1 MEETKIIY
9 YIDDE
14 DTPYLIKLPIP
25 ADRVTLGDFKN
36 ALNRPNYKF
45 FFKSVDDDF
54 GVVKEEI
61 IDDETRLP
69 CFNGRVV
76 SWLVPAESSTS
87 DTQSQCTDSGDVQMP
102 TERLGGIGDSRPSSF
117 HANTSVVSRDQ
128 SCDTCT
134 ETDSVLSSRR
144 DRPRSSRHT
153 HNSFNHSYRDRRN
166 HNDPNAPPRIN
177 GHSKHHRDRG
187 HAYDSSTVLSSDIDT
202 TSFFDSEDDSRF
214 STVTDTTNRSSKYG
228 RHRRRRRKHRLP
240 PISRV
245 SLSSPGLRYVST
257 IGAVQSY
264 WPVLSLNII
273 TVTLNMGKSYWP
285 VLSLNIITV
294 TLNMGKSYWPV
305 LSLNII
311 TVTLNMGKSYWPVLS
326 LNIITVT
333 LNMGK
338 SYWPVLSLNII
349 TVTLNMGKSYWPV
362 LSLNIITVTLNMD
375 TVNFLGISIV
385 GQSNKGGDGGIY
397 VGSIMKGGAVAQDGR
412 VEPGDMILEV
422 NGVSFENMSNDD
434 AVRAL
439 REAVQK
445 PGPIT
450 LVVAKCWDPN
460 PKGYFTVPRQEPVR
474 PIDPSAWVAHTTAL
488 RGDFLSRGGPSPSL
502 SNMTSTSS
510 SLTSSIPESERFDD
524 LNLTIN
530 TDMATVVK
538 AMAQPDSGLEIRDRM
553 WLKITIPNAFI
564 GSDLVDWLFT
574 HVDGFADR
582 RDARKYGCN
591 LLKAGY
597 IRHTVNKIT
606 FSEQCYYVFGDLYGN
621 GPVYPDLSTLSL
633 EDVDSVSEADRDTLA
648 PLPPP
653 HWNNQYPYGNTS
665 YLPTNL
671 SYIPP
676 YSYTSTDSQSYVGSF
691 VDGMDK
697 SVTGGGGN
705 NSAGSV
711 HSASVHNACSCLPV
725 NLPAAQ
731 RLLSKTLCIE
741 TVEPNNNVRGK
752 KSVSKSPATVT
763 TVTTETVDT
772 ETVATDAKSALSPTP
787 PVEADGTGSSA
798 SGSSRKEKE
807 KSDRK
812 SGSPAGSGGS
822 DTETASLA
830 SARRVQVV
838 PAPPSTNMMPQMMPQ
853 MMPPMMPG
861 QPLPPPPRDLSS
873 MPQDLSGSRQS
884 FKMAMGN
891 PCEFFVDVM

>member
-87 DTQSQCTDSGDVQMP
+87 DTQSQCTDSQSGDVQMP

-187 HAYDSSTVLSSDIDT
+187 HTYDSSTVLSSDIDT

-240 PISRV
+240 PISRA
-245 SLSSPGLRYVST
+245 SSFSSITDST
-257 IGAVQSY
+257 
-264 WPVLSLNII
+264 
-273 TVTLNMGKSYWP
+273 M
-285 VLSLNIITV
+285 
-294 TLNMGKSYWPV
+294 
-305 LSLNII
+305 
-311 TVTLNMGKSYWPVLS
+311 
-326 LNIITVT
+326 
-333 LNMGK
+333 
-338 SYWPVLSLNII
+338 
-349 TVTLNMGKSYWPV
+349 
-362 LSLNIITVTLNMD
+362 SLNIITVTLNMD

-474 PIDPSAWVAHTTAL
+474 PIDPSAWVAHTTAM

-711 HSASVHNACSCLPV
+711 HSASVVQKDCACIVSTYNHLKKLWENKDKQQFNQLQQQPNSMVTPYTDSMDFACSRTST
-725 NLPAAQ
+725 A
-731 RLLSKTLCIE
+731 S
-741 TVEPNNNVRGK
+741 
-752 KSVSKSPATVT
+752 S
-763 TVTTETVDT
+763 
-772 ETVATDAKSALSPTP
+772 
-787 PVEADGTGSSA
+787 GSSA

-838 PAPPSTNMMPQMMPQ
+838 PAPPSTNMMPPNMMPPNMMPPNMMPPNMMPPNMMPPN

-861 QPLPPPPRDLSS
+861 QALPPPPRDLSS

>member
-87 DTQSQCTDSGDVQMP
+87 DTQSQCTDSQSGDVQMP

-187 HAYDSSTVLSSDIDT
+187 HTYDSSTVLSSDIDT

-240 PISRV
+240 PISRA
-245 SLSSPGLRYVST
+245 SSFSSITDST
-257 IGAVQSY
+257 
-264 WPVLSLNII
+264 
-273 TVTLNMGKSYWP
+273 M
-285 VLSLNIITV
+285 
-294 TLNMGKSYWPV
+294 
-305 LSLNII
+305 
-311 TVTLNMGKSYWPVLS
+311 
-326 LNIITVT
+326 
-333 LNMGK
+333 
-338 SYWPVLSLNII
+338 
-349 TVTLNMGKSYWPV
+349 
-362 LSLNIITVTLNMD
+362 SLNIITVTLNMD

-474 PIDPSAWVAHTTAL
+474 PIDPSAWVAHTTAM

-621 GPVYPDLSTLSL
+621 LSTLSL

-711 HSASVHNACSCLPV
+711 HSASVVQKDCACIVSTYNHLKKLWENKDKQQFNQLQQQPNSMVTPYTDSMDFACSRTST
-725 NLPAAQ
+725 A
-731 RLLSKTLCIE
+731 S
-741 TVEPNNNVRGK
+741 
-752 KSVSKSPATVT
+752 S
-763 TVTTETVDT
+763 
-772 ETVATDAKSALSPTP
+772 
-787 PVEADGTGSSA
+787 GSSA

-838 PAPPSTNMMPQMMPQ
+838 PAPPSTNMMPPNMMPPNMMPPNMMPPNMMPPNMMPPN

-861 QPLPPPPRDLSS
+861 QALPPPPRDLSS

>member
-87 DTQSQCTDSGDVQMP
+87 DTQSQCTDSQSGDVQMP
-102 TERLGGIGDSRPSSF
+102 SERLGGIGDSRPPSF
-117 HANTSVVSRDQ
+117 HANASVVSRDQ

-153 HNSFNHSYRDRRN
+153 HNSFNSYRDRRN

-240 PISRV
+240 PISRA
-245 SLSSPGLRYVST
+245 SSFSSITDST
-257 IGAVQSY
+257 
-264 WPVLSLNII
+264 
-273 TVTLNMGKSYWP
+273 M
-285 VLSLNIITV
+285 
-294 TLNMGKSYWPV
+294 
-305 LSLNII
+305 
-311 TVTLNMGKSYWPVLS
+311 
-326 LNIITVT
+326 
-333 LNMGK
+333 
-338 SYWPVLSLNII
+338 
-349 TVTLNMGKSYWPV
+349 
-362 LSLNIITVTLNMD
+362 SLNIITVTLNMD

-474 PIDPSAWVAHTTAL
+474 PIDPSAWVAHTTAM

-711 HSASVHNACSCLPV
+711 HSAS
-725 NLPAAQ
+725 
-731 RLLSKTLCIE
+731 
-741 TVEPNNNVRGK
+741 
-752 KSVSKSPATVT
+752 
-763 TVTTETVDT
+763 
-772 ETVATDAKSALSPTP
+772 
-787 PVEADGTGSSA
+787 GSSA

-838 PAPPSTNMMPQMMPQ
+838 PAPPSTNMMPPN
-853 MMPPMMPG
+853 MMPPNMMPPNMMPPNMMPPNMMPPNMMQPNMMPPNMMPPNMMPG
-861 QPLPPPPRDLSS
+861 QALPPPPRDLSN

>member
-87 DTQSQCTDSGDVQMP
+87 DTQSQCTDSQSGDVQMP
-102 TERLGGIGDSRPSSF
+102 SERLGGIGDSRPPSF
-117 HANTSVVSRDQ
+117 HANASVVSRDQ

-187 HAYDSSTVLSSDIDT
+187 HTYDSSTVLSSDIDT

-240 PISRV
+240 PISRA
-245 SLSSPGLRYVST
+245 SSFSSITDST
-257 IGAVQSY
+257 
-264 WPVLSLNII
+264 
-273 TVTLNMGKSYWP
+273 M
-285 VLSLNIITV
+285 
-294 TLNMGKSYWPV
+294 
-305 LSLNII
+305 
-311 TVTLNMGKSYWPVLS
+311 
-326 LNIITVT
+326 
-333 LNMGK
+333 
-338 SYWPVLSLNII
+338 
-349 TVTLNMGKSYWPV
+349 
-362 LSLNIITVTLNMD
+362 SLNIITVTLNMD

-474 PIDPSAWVAHTTAL
+474 PIDPSAWVAHTTAM

-502 SNMTSTSS
+502 SNMTSTTSS

-741 TVEPNNNVRGK
+741 SAEPNNNVRGK
-752 KSVSKSPATVT
+752 KSVSKSPIT
-763 TVTTETVDT
+763 TVTKETVDT
-772 ETVATDAKSALSPTP
+772 ETEARHKSAPSPTP

-798 SGSSRKEKE
+798 SGSSRKEKD

-838 PAPPSTNMMPQMMPQ
+838 PAPPSTNMMPPN
-853 MMPPMMPG
+853 MMPPNMMPPNMMPG
-861 QPLPPPPRDLSS
+861 QALPPPPRDLSS

>member
-1 MEETKIIY
+1 MWSFPRVRPSFGMEETKIIY

-61 IDDETRLP
+61 IDDEAHLP

-87 DTQSQCTDSGDVQMP
+87 DTQSQCTDSQAGDVPLPP
-102 TERLGGIGDSRPSSF
+102 TERVGGIGDSRPPSF
-117 HANTSVVSRDQ
+117 HANASVVSRDQ
-128 SCDTCT
+128 CDTCT

-144 DRPRSSRHT
+144 DHPRSSRNP
-153 HNSFNHSYRDRRN
+153 NSRH
-166 HNDPNAPPRIN
+166 HPNAPPRMN
-177 GHSKHHRDRG
+177 GHSKHGRRPG
-187 HAYDSSTVLSSDIDT
+187 HSYESSTVLSSDLDT

-214 STVTDTTNRSSKYG
+214 STVTETTNRSSSKYG
-228 RHRRRRRKHRLP
+228 KHRRRRRKHRLP
-240 PISRV
+240 PISRA
-245 SLSSPGLRYVST
+245 SSFSSITDST
-257 IGAVQSY
+257 
-264 WPVLSLNII
+264 
-273 TVTLNMGKSYWP
+273 M
-285 VLSLNIITV
+285 
-294 TLNMGKSYWPV
+294 
-305 LSLNII
+305 
-311 TVTLNMGKSYWPVLS
+311 
-326 LNIITVT
+326 
-333 LNMGK
+333 
-338 SYWPVLSLNII
+338 
-349 TVTLNMGKSYWPV
+349 
-362 LSLNIITVTLNMD
+362 SLNIITVTLNMD

-434 AVRAL
+434 AVRTL

-474 PIDPSAWVAHTTAL
+474 PIDPSAWVAHTTAM
-488 RGDFLSRGGPSPSL
+488 RGDFMNRVGGPSPSL

-530 TDMATVVK
+530 TDMTTVVK

-564 GSDLVDWLFT
+564 DLT
-574 HVDGFADR
+574 
-582 RDARKYGCN
+582 
-591 LLKAGY
+591 
-597 IRHTVNKIT
+597 
-606 FSEQCYYVFGDLYGN
+606 S
-621 GPVYPDLSTLSL
+621 LSL

-653 HWNNQYPYGNTS
+653 HWNNQYPYSNTS
-665 YLPTNL
+665 YLPQNL
-671 SYIPP
+671 GYIPP
-676 YSYTSTDSQSYVGSF
+676 YSYTSTDSQSFIGSY
-691 VDGMDK
+691 VDGVASEK
-697 SVTGGGGN
+697 SIAIGGNTTGGGNG
-705 NSAGSV
+705 SAGSV
-711 HSASVHNACSCLPV
+711 HSASVAQKDCACIVSTYNQLRKLWENKDKQLYNHKEQQNSTAKHQQHIQDGMIYHRACSRHSTASSAKSLTLQKV
-725 NLPAAQ
+725 NAFN
-731 RLLSKTLCIE
+731 LSLQVKYVAPIDNVSKDNVTKDNPNVTKE
-741 TVEPNNNVRGK
+741 TVAKDTVTKDLP
-752 KSVSKSPATVT
+752 SVSKDSVEKKT
-763 TVTTETVDT
+763 
-772 ETVATDAKSALSPTP
+772 
-787 PVEADGTGSSA
+787 EADTGAEKLGVVQAAEMLANKQGSSA
-798 SGSSRKEKE
+798 SGSSRKEKD
-807 KSDRK
+807 KSGGGK

-822 DTETASLA
+822 DSETASLA
-830 SARRVQVV
+830 SARRMTPVQ
-838 PAPPSTNMMPQMMPQ
+838 MPLVSL
-853 MMPPMMPG
+853 G
-861 QPLPPPPRDLSS
+861 T
-873 MPQDLSGSRQS
+873 MPQDLSSSRQS